1 MRLQLPRFDG
11 SFCQYFMACGLIQ
24 SEDRSLKLWLEKQ
37 PPVEIRFRAAGQMA
51 FLQAMCDGRR
61 GFHVHFD
68 VATAAH
74 FTGRGRRPDPTHQ
87 RRDVQCIFSHI
98 AGNDIDVSIEAE
110 LKFPVEV
117 FPGSPLIQAIQSL
130 EYASEDGKTRL
141 RSLGIELTTEGE
153 SVERVRCSL
162 EEGEARVELRMYSTA
177 KIDDLY
183 LVNTLKLI
191 DESLDRMFRRVPQ

>member
-1 MRLQLPRFDG
+1 MRLQFPRFDG
-11 SFCQYFMACGLIQ
+11 SFCRYFTACGLVQ
-24 SEDRSLKLWLEKQ
+24 SEDKSLKAWLEKQ

-51 FLQAMCDGRR
+51 FLQAMCGGRR
-61 GFHVHFD
+61 SFHVHFD

-74 FTGRGRRPDPTHQ
+74 FAGRGRRPEPTHK
-87 RRDVQCIFSHI
+87 RKDVQRIFSHI
-98 AGNDIDVSIEAE
+98 VGNEIDVSIEAE
-110 LKFPVEV
+110 LEFPVEA
-117 FPGSPLIQAIQSL
+117 FPDSPLIEAIQSL
-130 EYASEDGKTRL
+130 DYASDDGKTQL

-162 EEGEARVELRMYSTA
+162 EEGQAHVELRMCSAA

-191 DESLDRMFRRVPQ
+191 DESLDRMFQRDPQ